1 MLNTLC
7 LFPGPRKRKETGSP
21 SKSPVKKRKNCQ
33 NSTIDL
39 NSKKKEESLDAVS
52 TTLSLPVSEATEGL
66 DKSKEDKNL
75 EEPTVKEMSK
85 SSSMDTKKSPER
97 KRSKEKVNEDSVT
110 SHKTEQVLQT
120 EQPYQVSKFDEK
132 AKKLK
137 KTLVVKLEKIPNIQN
152 YGKAVWKSSSP
163 HDTQIQEF
171 ESMPAAKSKS
181 PRKQVKEHSSK
192 SLQHNEGE
200 VDAAKS
206 ILHSIKHDDIADQ
219 ALQESFPNTKNISK
233 TAAVSVKLSSTE
245 DVDGR
250 KTDSLQQYTKDA
262 VQPETESLQPSTEGI
277 DKNAAECL
285 QHSTDNVD
293 QHSTESLQCCT
304 ENIDKPVTESTK
316 ASFKKRHKVSKKLEK
331 HGTLNIYEP
340 AAQLKEISQDK
351 KDKSSSKSKTPS
363 KLKIHASEK
372 NEECSSNSKR
382 CKLEKHFKPI
392 AELRDPGM
400 KTWDKKQS
408 ESNNISKKKGAI
420 PDSESNKVSSLQ
432 IDEQREESEK
442 HQLEQKAKLESSDCS
457 VSESPK
463 PLSTVRKD
471 SRDDPVSAA
480 SNSDSNKKENGAKTG
495 ERISSSMKVT
505 EKSTNKKPNQSAVM
519 GKGVPD
525 LKNFSL
531 NLKALT
537 SQLALQKKK
546 KP

>member
-1 MLNTLC
+1 MSNTLC

-39 NSKKKEESLDAVS
+39 NSKKEEESLDAVS
-52 TTLSLPVSEATEGL
+52 TTLSLPVSEATEGV
-66 DKSKEDKNL
+66 DKSKEGNNL
-75 EEPTVKEMSK
+75 GEPSVKEMSQ
-85 SSSMDTKKSPER
+85 SPSMETKKSPER

-120 EQPYQVSKFDEK
+120 EQPHQVSKFDEK

-152 YGKAVWKSSSP
+152 YGKAIWKSSSP

-171 ESMPAAKSKS
+171 KSMPAAKSKS
-181 PRKQVKEHSSK
+181 PGKPVKEHSAK
-192 SLQHNEGE
+192 SLLHNEGE

-219 ALQESFPNTKNISK
+219 ALRESFP
-233 TAAVSVKLSSTE
+233 AAVSGKLSSTE
-245 DVDGR
+245 DVDRR
-250 KTDSLQQYTKDA
+250 KTDSLQQHTKDA
-262 VQPETESLQPSTEGI
+262 DQPETESLQPSTEGV
-277 DKNAAECL
+277 DKNAAESL
-285 QHSTDNVD
+285 LHSTDNVN
-293 QHSTESLQCCT
+293 QNSTESLQCCT

-331 HGTLNIYEP
+331 HGTLNTYEP
-340 AAQLKEISQDK
+340 SAQLKEISQDK
-351 KDKSSSKSKTPS
+351 KDKSSSKYETPS
-363 KLKIHASEK
+363 KLKIHASDN
-372 NEECSSNSKR
+372 NEECSSKR
-382 CKLEKHFKPI
+382 RKLETHFKPV
-392 AELRDPGM
+392 AELKDPAI

-408 ESNNISKKKGAI
+408 ESKNISKKKGAI
-420 PDSESNKVSSLQ
+420 PDSESNKVSSLL
-432 IDEQREESEK
+432 IDGQREKSEK
-442 HQLEQKAKLESSDCS
+442 HQLEQKADLASTDCS

-463 PLSTVRKD
+463 PLATVRKD
-471 SRDDPVSAA
+471 SRDDLFSVA
-480 SNSDSNKKENGAKTG
+480 SNSDSDKKENSAKTG
-495 ERISSSMKVT
+495 ERISSSMKVA

-519 GKGVPD
+519 RKGVPD